1 MNQFWK
7 DVLDSA
13 ALVLGLGISLNTI
26 YEIVKSQVVKSRQF
40 SMLIEELR
48 LAFGIHLELIKIVSN
63 KANKFIDE
71 DMPKPMQ
78 PNLPVL
84 SKKAKDALA
93 DIISRT
99 QNILDSSPEVN
110 LSNWAGLLKK
120 KQLAKLMDF
129 LEAYRLYRVRLE
141 LRLEG
146 YKSTPD
152 RADVLGRFLASA
164 AMQDGLDE
172 KFEIFKRSLGVK
184 QAKKQ
189 ESE

>member
-1 MNQFWK
+1 
-7 DVLDSA
+7 
-13 ALVLGLGISLNTI
+13 
-26 YEIVKSQVVKSRQF
+26 
-40 SMLIEELR
+40 
-48 LAFGIHLELIKIVSN
+48 
-63 KANKFIDE
+63 
-71 DMPKPMQ
+71 
-78 PNLPVL
+78 
-84 SKKAKDALA
+84 
-93 DIISRT
+93 
-99 QNILDSSPEVN
+99 
-110 LSNWAGLLKK
+110 
-120 KQLAKLMDF
+120 MDF

-152 RADVLGRFLASA
+152 RADMLGRFLASA

>member
-7 DVLDSA
+7 DVLDNA

-48 LAFGIHLELIKIVSN
+48 LAFGIHLELIKIVSS

-78 PNLPVL
+78 QNLPVL